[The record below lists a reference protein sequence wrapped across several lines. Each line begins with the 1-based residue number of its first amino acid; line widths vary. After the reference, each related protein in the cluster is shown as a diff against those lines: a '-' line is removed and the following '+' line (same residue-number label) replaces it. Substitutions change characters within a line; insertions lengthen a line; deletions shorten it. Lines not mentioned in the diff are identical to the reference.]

1 MSTPARLH
9 KQQEKEVDI
18 MLFNIDER
26 IERFAMRYAPAILL
40 ICTILMMVLLIALCF
55 ALFGNGA
62 VDSGVQYNHLGDI
75 I

>member
-1 MSTPARLH
+1 MNTPARLH
-9 KQQEKEVDI
+9 KQEENPMI
-18 MLFNIDER
+18 FNIDEKV
-26 IERFAMRYAPAILL
+26 ERFAMRYAPAILL